1 MSPSQLLA
9 LEKWTTI
16 RVYAMLGTEPRVLRV
31 LGKRSTDRAAFQA
44 RPHFNMHLLSPG
56 LEQCPQAVDFQ
67 RLGDRE
73 CRGVREQEMGSAER
87 KGRSQL
93 AAGQKLW
100 WVICPDHVLTLP
112 ARPHAL
118 SEGFTRNGCGV
129 LIRSEIATAER

>member
-1 MSPSQLLA
+1 MNAGVSESRKWAQEQL
-9 LEKWTTI
+9 
-16 RVYAMLGTEPRVLRV
+16 G
-31 LGKRSTDRAAFQA
+31 
-44 RPHFNMHLLSPG
+44 
-56 LEQCPQAVDFQ
+56 
-67 RLGDRE
+67 
-73 CRGVREQEMGSAER
+73 GSAER